1 MTQEPKDHIDNT
13 PVTDHDYDGIREYD
27 NPTPGW
33 WVFLFVL
40 SVVFSILYFTYYH
53 VSPAGGASVKD
64 NYESAVTADLKKQFG
79 KMGELK
85 QDDASLMEYMGKAD
99 LMLIGKSVFKG
110 NCVSCHAANGEGQV
124 GPNLTDDVGKNIHV
138 LADIPKVINN
148 GAGAGAMPS
157 WKQRLHPNEVALVAA
172 YVASLRGQNL
182 PGRAPEG
189 TPMAPWPMAKK

>member
-1 MTQEPKDHIDNT
+1 MSDKPMQKIDET

-53 VSPAGGASVKD
+53 VSPAGGASVKES
-64 NYESAVTADLKKQFG
+64 YEAAVTADLKKTFG

-85 QDDASLMEYMGKAD
+85 QDDASLLQYMDDKD
-99 LMLIGKSVFKG
+99 KMLLGKSIFKG
-110 NCVSCHAANGEGQV
+110 NCVSCHGVNGEGQV
-124 GPNLTDDVGKNIHV
+124 GPNLTDDFGKNLKV
-138 LADIPKVINN
+138 MSDIPRVINN
-148 GAGAGAMPS
+148 GAAGGNMPS
-157 WKQRLHPNEVALVAA
+157 WKTRLHPNEVALVAA

-189 TPMAPWPMAKK
+189 EKMESWPRK

>member
-1 MTQEPKDHIDNT
+1 MTQEPKRNIDET

-53 VSPAGGASVKD
+53 VSPAGGASVKES
-64 NYESAVTADLKKQFG
+64 YEASVTEDLKKTFG

-85 QDDASLMEYMGKAD
+85 QDEASLLQYMDDKD
-99 LMLIGKSVFKG
+99 KMLLGKSVFKG
-110 NCVSCHAANGEGQV
+110 NCVSCHGANGEGQV
-124 GPNLTDDVGKNIHV
+124 GPNLTDDFGKNLKV
-138 LADIPKVINN
+138 LGDIPKVINN
-148 GAGAGAMPS
+148 GAAGGNMPS
-157 WKQRLHPNEVALVAA
+157 WKTRLHPNEVAVVAA

-189 TPMAPWPMAKK
+189 EKMEPWRK